1 MAAGG
6 SKQRETAKVSAAGR
20 KVASSSARYQWRW
33 LTERGGVMFGENL
46 VLGSVGVEEEE
57 VVEVADAVGQR
68 ADGEVFGRVGHQ
80 VPHHPLTWRQQHQHQ
95 QLVNVNEG
103 DNCFYTK
110 EC

>member
-1 MAAGG
+1 
-6 SKQRETAKVSAAGR
+6 
-20 KVASSSARYQWRW
+20 
-33 LTERGGVMFGENL
+33 MFGENL

-95 QLVNVNEG
+95 QLVSVNEE
-103 DNCFYTK
+103 DNYQLLHKRMLVIVYSFPFLNNMKHLERARKSFTLK
-110 EC
+110 HNLETI

>member
-1 MAAGG
+1 
-6 SKQRETAKVSAAGR
+6 
-20 KVASSSARYQWRW
+20 
-33 LTERGGVMFGENL
+33 MFGENL

-68 ADGEVFGRVGHQ
+68 ADGEVLGRVGHQ

-103 DNCFYTK
+103 ITACFYTK
-110 EC
+110 NAQTSLPSTATLFTVFSF